1 MDVSAAMTRLRA
13 VLATIGLVVAPT
25 ATAAQVQTEAPPLVA
40 GARPVRQSCW
50 RRGCVFDAS
59 NGRRRAKA

>member
-25 ATAAQVQTEAPPLVA
+25 AIAAQVQTEAPLVA

-59 NGRRRAKA
+59 SGLRRAKA